1 MLERSTNNT
10 RQALVDWEAAPI
22 SAPLAQAAEAPG
34 ARPDWTTVQVPGHWQ
49 LQDPFAKYQGLM
61 LYRCRFVSRLA
72 ARERMVS
79 LRFGAVYYSARVW
92 LNGSYLGEHQGYFAA
107 FEFDVTDILAQ
118 DAENELL
125 VEVSSP
131 EELAENDR
139 ETIGGCGPDG
149 TGSRRTLTQ
158 GASSGRWNLS
168 RAVECAFDPWG
179 QPPMVRG
186 TDRRAPSC
194 TPSEQDR

>member
-1 MLERSTNNT
+1 
-10 RQALVDWEAAPI
+10 
-22 SAPLAQAAEAPG
+22 
-34 ARPDWTTVQVPGHWQ
+34 
-49 LQDPFAKYQGLM
+49 M

-72 ARERMVS
+72 ARERVVS

-118 DAENELL
+118 DVENELL

-139 ETIGGCGPDG
+139 ETIGGCAPDG
-149 TGSRRTLTQ
+149 AGSRRTLTQ
-158 GASSGRWNLS
+158 GASSGWWNSS
-168 RAVECAFDPWG
+168 RAVERAFDP
-179 QPPMVRG
+179 
-186 TDRRAPSC
+186 
-194 TPSEQDR
+194 